1 MRVRVLGSAAGGGV
15 PQWNCAC
22 AQCTRARR
30 QGAGA
35 WRGQDALAVAGS
47 EGWFLVN
54 VSPDVR
60 AQVLA
65 TPELAPGPGRRQT
78 PLRGVLL
85 TDAELDHTLGIAAL
99 REGSALDVHAS
110 PVVLRALTE
119 GFPVRTLLAGYGG
132 LRWHAVLPGQPIR
145 LAAELTATPIA
156 LGHKRPRYAA
166 ALPAGPEWVLAY
178 RFHDTSTGGV
188 LVYAPGLA
196 EWSPAFDAAVAGADW
211 VILDG
216 TFWRDEELAHSTGE
230 RTAATARQMGH
241 LPIGGEHG
249 SLRRLAH
256 HPSVRFC
263 YTHLNNTN
271 PVLDAAG
278 PERAQLTEAGAQ
290 LAEDGQLLTL

>member
-1 MRVRVLGSAAGGGV
+1 MRVRVLGTAAGGGL

-22 AQCTRARR
+22 VQCARARALGTR
-30 QGAGA
+30 A

-47 EGWFLVN
+47 EGWYLVN

-65 TPELAPGPGRRQT
+65 TPELTPGPGRRQT

-110 PVVLRALTE
+110 PVVLRALAE
-119 GFPVRTLLAGYGG
+119 GFPVRDLLAPYGG
-132 LRWHAVLPGQPIR
+132 LRWHAAVPGQPIR
-145 LAAELTATPIA
+145 LSAELTATPIA

-166 ALPAGPEWVLAY
+166 GLPAGDEWVLAY
-178 RFHDTSTGGV
+178 RFHDTRTGGV

-196 EWSPAFDAAVAGADW
+196 EWSASFEAAIDGADW

-216 TFWRDEELAHSTGE
+216 TFWCDEEMAHSTGDPA
-230 RTAATARQMGH
+230 AATARQMGH

-249 SLRRLAH
+249 SLRQLAR
-256 HPSVRFC
+256 HPGVRFR

-271 PVLDAAG
+271 PVLDPAS
-278 PERAQLTEAGAQ
+278 PERAELAAAGAD
-290 LAEDGQLLTL
+290 LAEDGQVLTL